1 MRVNDTGAPSE
12 WNAVAHRP
20 CRPGRHGAIGHGTT
34 KSRDEHGSPSNPLF
48 LLNHWLHRSP
58 PDPGAAGAANAKA
71 VLKSRIDSC
80 QQQRH
85 LLPNVIAVDFAS
97 RGDLISVAGDVD
109 DRLRGRGPQGAS
121 TGAGGATSSA
131 PPSSA
136 PPSTPTSEATP
147 GADLP
152 DLPGP
157 QLITSLTGGDPAA
170 FCATEP
176 QTLTDIGAFAAAA
189 LTETGGQVGTAD
201 LVFAPTLVRAL
212 GSTMASAQPRCWRA
226 SGPCDSGP
234 RRPSPPWPPT
244 AWAATSSTISP
255 TGRPLRWPIRPL
267 IRSPWASS

>member
-131 PPSSA
+131 PPS
-136 PPSTPTSEATP
+136 P
-147 GADLP
+147 GD
-152 DLPGP
+152 
-157 QLITSLTGGDPAA
+157 A
-170 FCATEP
+170 F
-176 QTLTDIGAFAAAA
+176 TLAG
-189 LTETGGQVGTAD
+189 
-201 LVFAPTLVRAL
+201 
-212 GSTMASAQPRCWRA
+212 
-226 SGPCDSGP
+226 
-234 RRPSPPWPPT
+234 
-244 AWAATSSTISP
+244 
-255 TGRPLRWPIRPL
+255 
-267 IRSPWASS
+267 